1 MSLPKLMDKVACQA
15 HMGATAFDG
24 DGEPPVLEGTEV
36 VFVLATAPSLGSL
49 LNPHYRNPFPG
60 CRLL

>member
-1 MSLPKLMDKVACQA
+1 MDKVACQA
-15 HMGATAFDG
+15 HMGAAAFDG